1 MILIVDD
8 HADTAYVAARLL
20 EQLGYDT
27 VAVAGGREALDYLRS
42 ETPKLVIL
50 DCHMPCVGGL
60 DVLRAIRADPRLS
73 EVPVVMFSA
82 EADHGAR
89 DAFQQLGI
97 QGWIVKA
104 SMDWENLS
112 HFARLYG

>member
-20 EQLGYDT
+20 KQLGYDT
-27 VAVAGGREALDYLRS
+27 VAVAGGQEALDNLRGV
-42 ETPKLVIL
+42 TPRLVIL
-50 DCHMPCVGGL
+50 DCHMPRVRGL
-60 DVLRAIRADPRLS
+60 DVLRAVRADRRLS
-73 EVPVVMFSA
+73 EVPVVIFSA

-104 SMDWENLS
+104 SMDRENLS